1 MGTLPLSTEQDSPPS
16 SDYQAQTMAPFPEI
30 KSTHSLTAKHVTAEK
45 WAKLVITSPRP
56 LASPWPRLLLA
67 PLNSI
72 TNIAVSMLVTK
83 IPTLTSLMFLTP
95 SSANTMVLVLISST
109 PLTWMPP
116 KSPPTLNPMSQFTP
130 AESVSAVP
138 SKDSVF
144 PPASPSNNVLMLRPS

>member
-1 MGTLPLSTEQDSPPS
+1 MGTLPLSFEQESPPS
-16 SDYQAQTMAPFPEI
+16 LSYLF
-30 KSTHSLTAKHVTAEK
+30 STHHYPISNPSTPWSPSTSPPKNGLNWET
-45 WAKLVITSPRP
+45 TSPRP

-83 IPTLTSLMFLTP
+83 IPTLTLLMFSTP

-109 PLTWMPP
+109 PLTWMPQ